1 MIMSEQKACNGN
13 LEGAATTVELSDDT
27 LENVTGGRDE
37 SIQIFREPTHHPSK
51 VFVPS

>member
-13 LEGAATTVELSDDT
+13 LEGAATTVELDDDK
-27 LENVTGGRDE
+27 LENVTGGRDD
-37 SIQIFREPTHHPSK
+37 SIKIFREPTYHPSK

>member
-1 MIMSEQKACNGN
+1 MIMSEQQACDGH
-13 LEGAATTVELSDDT
+13 LKGAATAVELGDDA

-37 SIQIFREPTHHPSK
+37 SIKISREPTHHPSK

>member
-1 MIMSEQKACNGN
+1 MSEQKVCNGT
-13 LEGAATTVELSDDT
+13 LEGAATTVELGDDT

>member
-1 MIMSEQKACNGN
+1 MSEQKADNRN
-13 LEGAATTVELSDDT
+13 LEGAAATEELGDDA